1 MGTLI
6 IVGLISLGM
15 LGLVIAA
22 LQRDLARKTAQFSN
36 RT

>member
-6 IVGLISLGM
+6 IVGLTSLVM

-22 LQRDLARKTAQFSN
+22 LHRD
-36 RT
+36 

>member
-6 IVGLISLGM
+6 IVGLISLVI

-22 LQRDLARKTAQFSN
+22 LHRD
-36 RT
+36 

>member
-6 IVGLISLGM
+6 IVGLISLVM

-22 LQRDLARKTAQFSN
+22 LHRD
-36 RT
+36 